1 MNVRWGNFWLALSAF
16 AAMGFLIAPLVMVIV
31 ISFTASEFLTFP
43 TEGFS
48 LRWYL
53 ALADNAQFIEA
64 TWKSFQLAVACSLVA
79 TLLGTAT
86 AISIYRFRFIG
97 RELIHILILSPLMLP
112 QLILAISLLIYLS
125 RLGLPGSF
133 FNLLVGHVLVTLP
146 FVVRLVLVAMERI
159 DPNIERAATV
169 AGASRIQVFFKIT
182 VWLIFPG
189 MFAGAAFA
197 FIMSFDNIVV
207 SLFFTTSR
215 FVTLPVEIYEY
226 LENADD
232 PLITSISSVVIFM
245 IVGLL
250 LIIEK
255 TVGFTKSFTAVE
267 HG

>member
-1 MNVRWGNFWLALSAF
+1 
-16 AAMGFLIAPLVMVIV
+16 
-31 ISFTASEFLTFP
+31 
-43 TEGFS
+43 
-48 LRWYL
+48 
-53 ALADNAQFIEA
+53 
-64 TWKSFQLAVACSLVA
+64 
-79 TLLGTAT
+79 
-86 AISIYRFRFIG
+86 
-97 RELIHILILSPLMLP
+97 LIHILILSPLMLP